1 MNLFDNYLT
10 SKTSPLD
17 LFQLIELIGIGSTC
31 KVYKAISRKTNKI
44 YSIKVCN
51 EIEKNFETI
60 INEITLFRLFKN
72 KNSYIVKF
80 YGIYYLNEDNTIWI
94 ILEYFEYGNIISY
107 LNKINYKPN
116 EELLATIIQNVLFG
130 LLFLHSQN
138 IIHRDIKSQ
147 NLLLSSEG
155 RIKISDFG
163 ISINKNNIDSNIIVG
178 SPYWMSPEVIIRDEY
193 NEKTDIYS
201 LGITIYE
208 LVEGLPPYSEFKPAI
223 AMKKIIQNPIKSLK
237 KGNNYSNEFN
247 DFVKL
252 CLKVDFNERPNIC
265 QLLDHKFIKKSGSV
279 KLLKSF
285 IEDNNYY
292 FYNNNNSISENNK
305 SCDNEYMELNNYN
318 NNYNYNNNN
327 NNNNNN
333 ENNNNNNNNDNNKNN
348 DNENNNNNEEEE
360 INDSVIIHDND
371 NTIIINENNSKKQI
385 LNYKEILKY
394 DSNYSNLEFV
404 DYEST
409 SNISYNTD
417 NLNPHK

>member
-17 LFQLIELIGIGSTC
+17 LFQLLELIGIGSTC
-31 KVYKAISRKTNKI
+31 KVYKAISKKTNKI
-44 YSIKVCN
+44 YSIKICN
-51 EIEKNFETI
+51 EIEKNYEPI
-60 INEITLFRLFKN
+60 INEINCFRLFKN
-72 KNSYIVKF
+72 ENSYIVKF
-80 YGIYYLNEDNTIWI
+80 YGIYYLKNDNTIWI

-107 LNKINYKPN
+107 LNKINYKPD

-130 LLFLHSQN
+130 LLYLHSKN

-163 ISINKNNIDSNIIVG
+163 ISINKNNINPNNIVG
-178 SPYWMSPEVIIRDEY
+178 SPYWMSPEVIIRDNY

-208 LVEGLPPYSEFKPAI
+208 LVEGFPPYSEFKPAI

-237 KGNNYSNEFN
+237 NENKYSKELN

-252 CLKVDFNERPNIC
+252 CLNVDFNERPNVS
-265 QLLDHKFIKKSGSV
+265 QLLEHKFIKKSGSV
-279 KLLKSF
+279 KLLKNF
-285 IEDNNYY
+285 IEENNCY
-292 FYNNNNSISENNK
+292 FFNQKNSFSENNK
-305 SCDNEYMELNNYN
+305 NCENEYMELNSYCN
-318 NNYNYNNNN
+318 NNI
-327 NNNNNN
+327 
-333 ENNNNNNNNDNNKNN
+333 
-348 DNENNNNNEEEE
+348 ENNNNNEEEE
-360 INDSVIIHDND
+360 INDSVIVHDDD
-371 NTIIINENNSKKQI
+371 NTVIVKENNSKKQI

-404 DYEST
+404 EHEST
-409 SNISYNTD
+409 SNLSYNTD
-417 NLNPHK
+417 FLNPH

>member
-17 LFQLIELIGIGSTC
+17 LFQLLELIGIGSTC
-31 KVYKAISRKTNKI
+31 KVYKAISKKTNKI
-44 YSIKVCN
+44 YSIKICN

-107 LNKINYKPN
+107 LNKINYKPD

-130 LLFLHSQN
+130 LLYLHSKN

-178 SPYWMSPEVIIRDEY
+178 SPYWMSPEVIIRDNY

-208 LVEGLPPYSEFKPAI
+208 LVEGFPPYSEFKPAI

-237 KGNNYSNEFN
+237 NDNKYSKELN

-252 CLKVDFNERPNIC
+252 CLNVDFNERPNVS
-265 QLLDHKFIKKSGSV
+265 QLLEHKFIKKSGSV
-279 KLLKSF
+279 KLLKNF
-285 IEDNNYY
+285 IE
-292 FYNNNNSISENNK
+292 ENNCYFFNQK
-305 SCDNEYMELNNYN
+305 NSFSEINKKYENEYMELNSYCN
-318 NNYNYNNNN
+318 NNI
-327 NNNNNN
+327 
-333 ENNNNNNNNDNNKNN
+333 
-348 DNENNNNNEEEE
+348 ENNNNNEEEE
-360 INDSVIIHDND
+360 INDSVIIHDDD
-371 NTIIINENNSKKQI
+371 NTVIVKENNSKKQI

-404 DYEST
+404 EHEST
-409 SNISYNTD
+409 SNLSYNTD
-417 NLNPHK
+417 FLNPH